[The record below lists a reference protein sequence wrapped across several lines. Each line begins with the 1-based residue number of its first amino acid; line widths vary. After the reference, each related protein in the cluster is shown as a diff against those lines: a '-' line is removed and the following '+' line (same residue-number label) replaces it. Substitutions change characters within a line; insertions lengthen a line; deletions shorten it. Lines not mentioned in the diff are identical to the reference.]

1 MQRQRHAMGCRYQ
14 RDSAF
19 REARTAA
26 AAAACTLKA
35 QGGMEAGRPAG
46 SDTKL
51 EARDGS
57 QSQITHWRTLKSADL
72 L

>member
-26 AAAACTLKA
+26 ACTVKA
-35 QGGMEAGRPAG
+35 QGRMEAGRPAG